1 MLCKCKAYLRV
12 NLTSPLIWWTA
23 PLNIPIR
30 KLLAG
35 IHWFQMAYKI
45 PYYLDRT
52 HFEYTVSF
60 YADAAHFEED
70 ASRWETHYKTNIRW
84 L

>member
-1 MLCKCKAYLRV
+1 
-12 NLTSPLIWWTA
+12 
-23 PLNIPIR
+23 
-30 KLLAG
+30 
-35 IHWFQMAYKI
+35 MAYKI

-70 ASRWETHYKTNIRW
+70 ASR
-84 L
+84 